1 MVNFKRVVL
10 FLKIISLFIVQRNFG
25 NPFLRFY
32 KSFLKNAKIQQLGT
46 DQVDNTYSLRKQML
60 TEIQF

>member
-10 FLKIISLFIVQRNFG
+10 FLKIISLFIVQRNFD

-32 KSFLKNAKIQQLGT
+32 KSFFKNAKIQQLGT